1 MRVLVAVLS
10 GLLVTGV
17 STAEAKK
24 HRRTGG
30 KHRNV
35 AAAKRAPTE
44 RERPKQH
51 VQPRRE
57 DKRVAIQDEEPDE
70 EVEAEADERHP
81 EDPYAEQP
89 RSHEIDDDDVRP
101 RRPRDRLPSVPQS
114 FGQPWDGELHNATRL
129 RLDGAVIRHPARA
142 WGTRTTIDFIRQAV
156 GETLEAISPAHELA
170 IGDISAEHGG
180 AISEH
185 HSHQSGRDVDIG
197 LFYKHEPRDYPD
209 SFARATEDNLDCAAT
224 FALLSSFVKTA
235 NQDGGVQM
243 IFLDYKVQGML
254 YRWAEEHGVS
264 ENRLEHM
271 FEYPNGK
278 GSGGV
283 VRHYPGHD
291 NHMHVRFRCAAS
303 DTDCE

>member
-10 GLLVTGV
+10 GLLATGV

-30 KHRNV
+30 KTRNA

-51 VQPRRE
+51 VLPRRE
-57 DKRVAIQDEEPDE
+57 EEKRVAIREQDEPEE
-70 EVEAEADERHP
+70 EVDDRTP

-89 RSHEIDDDDVRP
+89 RSHEQDDDDVRP
-101 RRPRDRLPSVPQS
+101 RRPRQMPPQS
-114 FGQPWDGELHNATRL
+114 FGLPWDGELHNATRL
-129 RLDGAVIRHPARA
+129 RLDDVVIRHPSRA
-142 WGTRTTIDFIRQAV
+142 FGTRTTVELIRRAV
-156 GETLEAISPAHELA
+156 GETLEEVTPAHELA

-224 FALLSSFVKTA
+224 FALLSSFTKTA

-243 IFLDYKVQGML
+243 IFLDYKVQGIL

-264 ENRLEHM
+264 EQRLAHM

-278 GSGGV
+278 GSGGI

-291 NHMHVRFRCAAS
+291 NHMHVRFRCAAA
-303 DTDCE
+303 DGDCE